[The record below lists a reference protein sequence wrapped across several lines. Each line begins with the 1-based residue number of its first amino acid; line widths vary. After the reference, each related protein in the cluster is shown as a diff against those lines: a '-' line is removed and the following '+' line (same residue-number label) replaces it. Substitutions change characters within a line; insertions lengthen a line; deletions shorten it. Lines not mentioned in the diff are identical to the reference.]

1 VYGKPFNLGSVQGI
15 LLDIR
20 PVDLCCESGVFKVGR
35 TYVVGYIRDM
45 LNWLF
50 IVVFSSVGPIA
61 NAQDLVDVTVDVA
74 TEKKGLSQKEVFD
87 QAIEKVSHQR
97 IEQLIGD
104 AKAAKNS
111 SLIKNRIIKNSGKYV
126 MFIKA
131 QNPVQAGNGL
141 RYPVNLKISTKSLE
155 TLLLREGLLYKTD
168 GPPKLLPMV
177 SFVDRVNS
185 QMFTWWNQPPQV
197 QRGFLADLASHF
209 HRGFRKELRAKGFFG
224 LDPITGNYRQLL
236 PAALQVENPSTEDL
250 LLLTEFYRAQVVARG
265 QVVVAPQRTRSDVY
279 RIEVRLAALHA
290 TNGRVIGEVIRGYD
304 SEPGP
309 FNQVV
314 KAKLDEVLEKL
325 AGDLST
331 QILDAWKSG
340 TFGASLLNLAVNG
353 DLNYQQ
359 RAQFKKLLQEQIR
372 DIKTLKERLFEP
384 GRVVYEMDSAA
395 TSDQLADLLK
405 QRNFPRFQV
414 SVGDVRPEGVELRVT
429 AK

>member
-1 VYGKPFNLGSVQGI
+1 MGLNWTSG
-15 LLDIR
+15 R
-20 PVDLCCESGVFKVGR
+20 ANLCCESGVFEVGL
-35 TYVVGYIRDM
+35 TFVVGYIRNM

-50 IVVFSSVGPIA
+50 ISMVFVISLGA
-61 NAQDLVDVTVDVA
+61 YAQDLVEATVDVV
-74 TEKKGLSQKEVFD
+74 TEKKGLAQKDVFD
-87 QAIEKVSHQR
+87 QAIERVSLQR

-104 AKAAKNS
+104 AKASKNS
-111 SLIKNRIIKNSGKYV
+111 SLIKNRIIKNSGKYI
-126 MFIKA
+126 MFIKS
-131 QNPVQAGNGL
+131 QNPVQTGGGL
-141 RYPVNLKISTKSLE
+141 RYPVSIKLSMKSLE
-155 TLLLREGLLYKTD
+155 TLLLREGLLYKAD

-177 SFVDRVNS
+177 TFIDRVNS
-185 QMFTWWNQPPQV
+185 QMFTWWNQPV
-197 QRGFLADLASHF
+197 QKGFLTDLASHF
-209 HRGFRKELRAKGFFG
+209 NRGLRKELRTKGFFG

-265 QVVVAPQRTRSDVY
+265 QVVIAPQRTRSDVY
-279 RIEVRLAALHA
+279 RIEMRLAALHA
-290 TNGRVIGEVIRGYD
+290 TNGRVIGEVIRAYD

-325 AGDLST
+325 ASDLSS

-340 TFGASLLNLAVNG
+340 TFGAALLSLAVNG

-359 RAQFKKLLQEQIR
+359 SAQFKKLLQEQVK

-395 TSDQLADLLK
+395 TSDQLAALLR
-405 QRNFPRFQV
+405 QRSFPRFQV
-414 SVGDVRPEGVELRVT
+414 NVSNVRPEGVELRVMPQ
-429 AK
+429 